1 MSDASP
7 QKRSSETQEEAP
19 EAKIAKL
26 KAEVKAAEELAV
38 NGKDTTG
45 ESDADGDQK
54 EGEVG
59 KNGTT
64 VAEAVDQVLNGEL
77 QAEDDEDEEEDED
90 YDEDEEDE
98 ERGEGGEF
106 NEDEEDDEDEDED
119 DDEEDEDEDG
129 YSGGEN
135 EAGQGNGDATGDGD
149 ES

>member
-7 QKRSSETQEEAP
+7 QKRPSETQEEAP

-26 KAEVKAAEELAV
+26 KADVKAAEEVAV
-38 NGKDTTG
+38 NGKDAP
-45 ESDADGDQK
+45 DADGDQK
-54 EGEVG
+54 EGEPG

-90 YDEDEEDE
+90 YDDEEEDE
-98 ERGEGGEF
+98 EHGEGGEF

-119 DDEEDEDEDG
+119 DDEEEDEDEDG
-129 YSGGEN
+129 YSGAEN
-135 EAGQGNGDATGDGD
+135 EASQGNGEAADGD